1 MELKVWVDGIQRV
14 VCGVSEQTTCQEVVI
29 ALARAIGSSWEEES
43 PGGWRQGCHQR
54 CLWGSSLGFAS
65 LMCSPPPA
73 GQTGRYVLVQKLR
86 EKERQLLPLE
96 CPLESLAKCGQY
108 ANDVQ
113 FILRRTGPSM
123 AERPSSEGAPQAPER
138 TFIRASLPIKPRLAG
153 IDGPRSREPKKSMTF
168 NLGPAGSS
176 DLFTVSRWRHQ
187 TRDGLDLEGGGVVQ
201 PSKEELFRRV
211 LQQQEQL
218 HSLEAHGDTLEMD
231 LRLWERSR
239 LAGQENEILY
249 LEQLV
254 RRNETELGE
263 EEFWQSELRLE
274 KECERERQERVRS
287 LRASLEEYTQRIYE
301 LSVRTE
307 ALQEE
312 IQWEMA
318 ERAKRGKEISMPSP
332 IELEDMA
339 TKMKRDLEAKVKQ
352 GTQLESN
359 LASVEKAL
367 EEAEKNLQAQTQEL
381 EELNKELRQCNLQ
394 QFIQQ
399 TGATVTVLQARSEED
414 AQPEPS
420 PCELPAYRRN
430 GAPGVGDVAALRHCS
445 GCAQRAWEARAL
457 PEPDVFPHPAGFS
470 PTTGTDLPPQVS
482 SKQLLGHPRTLPEPL
497 VSSLNPEGAYVPV
510 GPWSMSWSAEDGW
523 EEGRGFCCP
532 KWAAES
538 KRVLVVGGQS
548 YL

>member
-29 ALARAIGSSWEEES
+29 ALARA
-43 PGGWRQGCHQR
+43 
-54 CLWGSSLGFAS
+54 
-65 LMCSPPPA
+65 M

-108 ANDVQ
+108 ANDVH
-113 FILRRTGPSM
+113 FVLRRTGPSVV
-123 AERPSSEGAPQAPER
+123 ERPSSEGTPQAPER

-153 IDGPRSREPKKSMTF
+153 MEVPRSREPKKSMTF
-168 NLGPAGSS
+168 NLGPTGSAE
-176 DLFTVSRWRHQ
+176 LLAVNRWRHQ
-187 TRDGLDLEGGGVVQ
+187 TREGLDLEGGGGGAQ

-211 LQQQEQL
+211 LRQQEQL

-231 LRLWERSR
+231 LRLWERER
-239 LAGQENEILY
+239 LASQEDEILY
-249 LEQLV
+249 LEHLV

-263 EEFWQSELRLE
+263 EEFWQSELQLE

-301 LSVRTE
+301 LSARTE

-318 ERAKRGKEISMPSP
+318 ERAKRGKETPPVPSP
-332 IELEDMA
+332 TELEDMA
-339 TKMKRDLEAKVKQ
+339 AKMKRDLEAKVKQ

-367 EEAEKNLQAQTQEL
+367 EEAEKNLQAQNQEL

-399 TGATVTVLQARSEED
+399 TGATVTVLQARPEED
-414 AQPEPS
+414 AQPEPG
-420 PCELPAYRRN
+420 PRELPACRRN
-430 GAPGVGDVAALRHCS
+430 GG
-445 GCAQRAWEARAL
+445 
-457 PEPDVFPHPAGFS
+457 
-470 PTTGTDLPPQVS
+470 LPPS
-482 SKQLLGHPRTLPEPL
+482 SGADSPPQASAKQLLSHPRTLPEPL
-497 VSSLNPEGAYVPV
+497 VPSLNPE
-510 GPWSMSWSAEDGW
+510 
-523 EEGRGFCCP
+523 
-532 KWAAES
+532 
-538 KRVLVVGGQS
+538 
-548 YL
+548 

>member
-29 ALARAIGSSWEEES
+29 ALARAI
-43 PGGWRQGCHQR
+43 
-54 CLWGSSLGFAS
+54 
-65 LMCSPPPA
+65 

-113 FILRRTGPSM
+113 FVLRRTGPSV

-153 IDGPRSREPKKSMTF
+153 VDAPRSREPKKSMTF
-168 NLGPAGSS
+168 NLGPMGSS
-176 DLFTVSRWRHQ
+176 EVFATSRWRAQ
-187 TRDGLDLEGGGVVQ
+187 VPEGLGVGGSGALQ
-201 PSKEELFRRV
+201 PSKDELFRRV
-211 LQQQEQL
+211 LRQQEQL
-218 HSLEAHGDTLEMD
+218 LSLEAHRDTLETD
-231 LRLWERSR
+231 LVLWER
-239 LAGQENEILY
+239 GQLGSQEDEIFY
-249 LEQLV
+249 LEHLV
-254 RRNETELGE
+254 RRNETELSE

-318 ERAKRGKEISMPSP
+318 KRGKETTAPSP
-332 IELEDMA
+332 TELEDMA
-339 TKMKRDLEAKVKQ
+339 AKMKRDLEDKVKQ
-352 GTQLESN
+352 STQLESN

-367 EEAEKNLQAQTQEL
+367 VEAERNLQAQTQEL

-414 AQPEPS
+414 APPEPS
-420 PCELPAYRRN
+420 PCELPACRRS
-430 GAPGVGDVAALRHCS
+430 GGYAPSS
-445 GCAQRAWEARAL
+445 GTESPPRASTR
-457 PEPDVFPHPAGFS
+457 
-470 PTTGTDLPPQVS
+470 
-482 SKQLLGHPRTLPEPL
+482 QLLSHSRTLLEPL
-497 VSSLNPEGAYVPV
+497 VSSLNPE
-510 GPWSMSWSAEDGW
+510 
-523 EEGRGFCCP
+523 
-532 KWAAES
+532 
-538 KRVLVVGGQS
+538 VLSPRQS
-548 YL
+548 IWR

>member
-29 ALARAIGSSWEEES
+29 ALARA
-43 PGGWRQGCHQR
+43 
-54 CLWGSSLGFAS
+54 
-65 LMCSPPPA
+65 M

-108 ANDVQ
+108 ANDVH
-113 FILRRTGPSM
+113 FVLRRTGPSVV
-123 AERPSSEGAPQAPER
+123 ERPSSEGTPQAPER

-153 IDGPRSREPKKSMTF
+153 MEVPRSREPKKSMTF
-168 NLGPAGSS
+168 NLGPTGSAE
-176 DLFTVSRWRHQ
+176 LLAVNRWRHQ
-187 TRDGLDLEGGGVVQ
+187 TREGLDLEGGSGGAQ

-211 LQQQEQL
+211 LRQQEQL

-231 LRLWERSR
+231 LRLWERDR
-239 LAGQENEILY
+239 LASQEDEILY
-249 LEQLV
+249 LEHLV

-263 EEFWQSELRLE
+263 EEFWQSELQLE

-301 LSVRTE
+301 LSARTE

-318 ERAKRGKEISMPSP
+318 ERAKRGKETPVPSP
-332 IELEDMA
+332 TELEDMA
-339 TKMKRDLEAKVKQ
+339 AKMKRDLEAKVKQ

-367 EEAEKNLQAQTQEL
+367 EEAEKNLQAQSQEL

-399 TGATVTVLQARSEED
+399 TGATVTVVQARSEED
-414 AQPEPS
+414 AQPEPG
-420 PCELPAYRRN
+420 PRELPACRRN
-430 GAPGVGDVAALRHCS
+430 GG
-445 GCAQRAWEARAL
+445 
-457 PEPDVFPHPAGFS
+457 
-470 PTTGTDLPPQVS
+470 
-482 SKQLLGHPRTLPEPL
+482 
-497 VSSLNPEGAYVPV
+497 
-510 GPWSMSWSAEDGW
+510 
-523 EEGRGFCCP
+523 
-532 KWAAES
+532 
-538 KRVLVVGGQS
+538 
-548 YL
+548 

>member
-29 ALARAIGSSWEEES
+29 ALARAI
-43 PGGWRQGCHQR
+43 
-54 CLWGSSLGFAS
+54 
-65 LMCSPPPA
+65 

-113 FILRRTGPSM
+113 FVLRRTGPSV

-138 TFIRASLPIKPRLAG
+138 TFIRASLPIKPRPAST
-153 IDGPRSREPKKSMTF
+153 DVPRSREPKKSMTF
-168 NLGPAGSS
+168 NLGPAG
-176 DLFTVSRWRHQ
+176 DPFAMSRWRHQ
-187 TRDGLDLEGGGVVQ
+187 AREGMDLEGGGVLQ

-211 LQQQEQL
+211 LRQQEQL
-218 HSLEAHGDTLEMD
+218 HSLEAHGDTLETD
-231 LRLWERSR
+231 LRLWERGR
-239 LAGQENEILY
+239 FTGQEDEILY
-249 LEQLV
+249 LEHLV

-263 EEFWQSELRLE
+263 EEFWQTELRLE

-301 LSVRTE
+301 LSARTE

-318 ERAKRGKEISMPSP
+318 ERAKRGKEIPVPSP
-332 IELEDMA
+332 TELEDMA
-339 TKMKRDLEAKVKQ
+339 AKMKRDLEAKVKQ

-367 EEAEKNLQAQTQEL
+367 EEAERNLQAQTQEL

-420 PCELPAYRRN
+420 QCELPAYRRN
-430 GAPGVGDVAALRHCS
+430 GG
-445 GCAQRAWEARAL
+445 
-457 PEPDVFPHPAGFS
+457 FP
-470 PTTGTDLPPQVS
+470 PTTTADSPSQAS
-482 SKQLLGHPRTLPEPL
+482 TKQLLGHPRTLPEPL
-497 VSSLNPEGAYVPV
+497 VSSLSPE
-510 GPWSMSWSAEDGW
+510 
-523 EEGRGFCCP
+523 
-532 KWAAES
+532 
-538 KRVLVVGGQS
+538 VVSTRQS
-548 YL
+548 IWR

>member
-29 ALARAIGSSWEEES
+29 ALARAI
-43 PGGWRQGCHQR
+43 
-54 CLWGSSLGFAS
+54 
-65 LMCSPPPA
+65 

-113 FILRRTGPSM
+113 FILRRTGPSV

-138 TFIRASLPIKPRLAG
+138 
-153 IDGPRSREPKKSMTF
+153 KSMTF
-168 NLGPAGSS
+168 NLGPVGSGE
-176 DLFTVSRWRHQ
+176 LFAKSRWRQHAW
-187 TRDGLDLEGGGVVQ
+187 EGMELKAAGPASSPQ
-201 PSKEELFRRV
+201 LSKEELFKTV
-211 LQQQEQL
+211 LRQQEQL
-218 HSLEAHGDTLEMD
+218 SSLEAHGDTLETD
-231 LRLWERSR
+231 LRFWEHGRAPS
-239 LAGQENEILY
+239 QEDEILY
-249 LEQLV
+249 LEHLV

-301 LSVRTE
+301 LSARTE
-307 ALQEE
+307 ALQKE

-318 ERAKRGKEISMPSP
+318 ERAKRGKESPVPSP
-332 IELEDMA
+332 TDLEDMA
-339 TKMKRDLEAKVKQ
+339 AKMKRDLEAKVKQ

-367 EEAEKNLQAQTQEL
+367 EEAERSLQAQNQEL

-399 TGATVTVLQARSEED
+399 TGATVTVGQARSEED

-420 PCELPAYRRN
+420 PRELPACRRN
-430 GAPGVGDVAALRHCS
+430 GGFPPS
-445 GCAQRAWEARAL
+445 GSDSPPRA
-457 PEPDVFPHPAGFS
+457 S
-470 PTTGTDLPPQVS
+470 T
-482 SKQLLGHPRTLPEPL
+482 KQLLGHPQNLPEPL
-497 VSSLNPEGAYVPV
+497 VSSLNPE
-510 GPWSMSWSAEDGW
+510 
-523 EEGRGFCCP
+523 
-532 KWAAES
+532 
-538 KRVLVVGGQS
+538 
-548 YL
+548 

>member
-29 ALARAIGSSWEEES
+29 ALARAI
-43 PGGWRQGCHQR
+43 
-54 CLWGSSLGFAS
+54 
-65 LMCSPPPA
+65 

-113 FILRRTGPSM
+113 FVLRRTGPSM

-138 TFIRASLPIKPRLAG
+138 TFIRASLPIKPRLAAM
-153 IDGPRSREPKKSMTF
+153 DGPRSREPRKSMTF
-168 NLGPAGSS
+168 NLGPTGSG

-187 TRDGLDLEGGGVVQ
+187 TRDGLDLEGGGVIQ

-367 EEAEKNLQAQTQEL
+367 EEAEKNLQ
-381 EELNKELRQCNLQ
+381 
-394 QFIQQ
+394 
-399 TGATVTVLQARSEED
+399 
-414 AQPEPS
+414 
-420 PCELPAYRRN
+420 
-430 GAPGVGDVAALRHCS
+430 
-445 GCAQRAWEARAL
+445 
-457 PEPDVFPHPAGFS
+457 VF
-470 PTTGTDLPPQVS
+470 LPPLLLTCLPRSAAS
-482 SKQLLGHPRTLPEPL
+482 S
-497 VSSLNPEGAYVPV
+497 SSAIP
-510 GPWSMSWSAEDGW
+510 GPCRSPW
-523 EEGRGFCCP
+523 CP
-532 KWAAES
+532 A
-538 KRVLVVGGQS
+538 
-548 YL
+548 

>member
-29 ALARAIGSSWEEES
+29 ALARAIGV
-43 PGGWRQGCHQR
+43 
-54 CLWGSSLGFAS
+54 LG
-65 LMCSPPPA
+65 
-73 GQTGRYVLVQKLR
+73 RVER
-86 EKERQLLPLE
+86 ERLPLE

-138 TFIRASLPIKPRLAG
+138 TFIRASLPIKPRLTS

-168 NLGPAGSS
+168 SLGPTGSS

-187 TRDGLDLEGGGVVQ
+187 TRDGLDLEAGGVVQ

-218 HSLEAHGDTLEMD
+218 HSLEAHRDTLEMD

-249 LEQLV
+249 LEQVV

-367 EEAEKNLQAQTQEL
+367 EEAEKNLQELSITSLQHRQWYWSKWSTCGVDGIGTRVNVILDEGVTRGIAQVPVL
-381 EELNKELRQCNLQ
+381 PVHSLS
-394 QFIQQ
+394 
-399 TGATVTVLQARSEED
+399 TVQGL
-414 AQPEPS
+414 
-420 PCELPAYRRN
+420 
-430 GAPGVGDVAALRHCS
+430 
-445 GCAQRAWEARAL
+445 AL
-457 PEPDVFPHPAGFS
+457 PELDVFPHPVGFS
-470 PTTGTDLPPQVS
+470 PTAGTDLPPQVS
-482 SKQLLGHPRTLPEPL
+482 TKQLLGHPRTLPEPL
-497 VSSLNPEGAYVPV
+497 VSSLNPE
-510 GPWSMSWSAEDGW
+510 
-523 EEGRGFCCP
+523 
-532 KWAAES
+532 
-538 KRVLVVGGQS
+538 VVSTRQS
-548 YL
+548 IWR

>member
-29 ALARAIGSSWEEES
+29 ALARAI
-43 PGGWRQGCHQR
+43 
-54 CLWGSSLGFAS
+54 
-65 LMCSPPPA
+65 

-113 FILRRTGPSM
+113 FILRRTGPSV

-138 TFIRASLPIKPRLAG
+138 TFIRASLPIKPRTL
-153 IDGPRSREPKKSMTF
+153 
-168 NLGPAGSS
+168 
-176 DLFTVSRWRHQ
+176 
-187 TRDGLDLEGGGVVQ
+187 
-201 PSKEELFRRV
+201 SKEELFK
-211 LQQQEQL
+211 
-218 HSLEAHGDTLEMD
+218 TTD
-231 LRLWERSR
+231 LRFWEHGRH
-239 LAGQENEILY
+239 
-249 LEQLV
+249 LV

-287 LRASLEEYTQRIYE
+287 LRASLEEYTQRIYK
-301 LSVRTE
+301 LSARTE
-307 ALQEE
+307 ALQKE

-318 ERAKRGKEISMPSP
+318 ERAKRGKESPVPSP
-332 IELEDMA
+332 TDLEDMA
-339 TKMKRDLEAKVKQ
+339 AKMKRDLEAKVKQ

-367 EEAEKNLQAQTQEL
+367 EEAERSLQAQNQEL

-399 TGATVTVLQARSEED
+399 TGHQAAPR
-414 AQPEPS
+414 PS
-420 PCELPAYRRN
+420 PDPA
-430 GAPGVGDVAALRHCS
+430 GAPGVQPEPR
-445 GCAQRAWEARAL
+445 GCVCPCGAPQRAGEGLR
-457 PEPDVFPHPAGFS
+457 EGER
-470 PTTGTDLPPQVS
+470 G
-482 SKQLLGHPRTLPEPL
+482 LLRET
-497 VSSLNPEGAYVPV
+497 
-510 GPWSMSWSAEDGW
+510 
-523 EEGRGFCCP
+523 GRGERAC
-532 KWAAES
+532 A
-538 KRVLVVGGQS
+538 RVLEVGGRS